1 MQRQNI
7 KYEPV
12 TANDIATVNWMER
25 EYQGTPIYI
34 GLINDFIMVVC
45 AQSNGIEYDSI
56 AIRFRIRNYEIDKAD
71 KSEKVKSRGII
82 SVYRHEY
89 ILSDLKEGLWLSNAE
104 IIKINGAVEK
114 LIDEMK
120 INFAKIK

>member
-45 AQSNGIEYDSI
+45 SIANTIEYNSI
-56 AIRFRIRNYEIDKAD
+56 AIRFRIRNYEIDKAGRN
-71 KSEKVKSRGII
+71 EKVKSRGII
-82 SVYRHEY
+82 SIYRDQY

-104 IIKINGAVEK
+104 IIKINETVEN